1 MCSYYDDEW
10 PKLPVGVEETAREL
24 HRRVFVT
31 FVRMSTPKETAVS
44 CVNGLS
50 CVSVSVS
57 VCQFV
62 FSVCVCQGAVC
73 VCVSVC
79 VYQCVSVCLCD
90 SLCVSMCVCV

>member
-50 CVSVSVS
+50 CV
-57 VCQFV
+57 C
-62 FSVCVCQGAVC
+62 VCVC
-73 VCVSVC
+73 
-79 VYQCVSVCLCD
+79 
-90 SLCVSMCVCV
+90 